1 MITVW
6 VPGCAKTKGS
16 MTAVQST
23 SRRYGK
29 THMVQSV
36 QGSDDWATL
45 VAAEV
50 CRQYGIMRPGAAW
63 HCPTGPVGVSLRFWL
78 PVAQAWET
86 RSGDV
91 DKLARNVLDAL
102 TKAGAYGDDVQ
113 VTQLQVEK
121 YPARPNPGPGL
132 LLKVWQLAQH
142 PLDELGWAEL
152 RRVMPGLPA

>member
-16 MTAVQST
+16 MTPQRGG
-23 SRRYGK
+23 RRL
-29 THMVQSV
+29 VQSV

-45 VAAEV
+45 VTAAV
-50 CRQYGIMRPGAAW
+50 ANAHPRFAMA
-63 HCPTGPVGVSLRFWL
+63 GPVGVSLRFWL
-78 PVAQAWET
+78 PVRDAVAT

-113 VTQLQVEK
+113 VTKLQVEK
-121 YPARPNPGPGL
+121 YPARPHPGPGL
-132 LLKVWQLAQH
+132 LLKVWPLAPH
-142 PLDELGWAEL
+142 PLDEIGWAEL
-152 RRVMPGLPA
+152 RRIMPGLPA